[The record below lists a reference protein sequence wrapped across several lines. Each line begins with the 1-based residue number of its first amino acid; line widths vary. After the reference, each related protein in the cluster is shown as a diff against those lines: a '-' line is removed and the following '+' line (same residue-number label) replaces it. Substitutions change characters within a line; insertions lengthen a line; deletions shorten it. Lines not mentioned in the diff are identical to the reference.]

1 LARGVAEAEAP
12 SKFILAHASLPLGEE
27 ILGVIATVSYPGGL
41 TELAARISER
51 GISVLSGTTITRPEK
66 GEAEMFLLLDIAG
79 SGLTAE
85 QVIEELKALSGVSEV
100 KEVMKGARGL
110 VSDARAY
117 MATSI
122 ASLFGWLDRI
132 FGTGGHAILFSI
144 GEQAAKKLAEMLK
157 EVYGMKGQRL
167 VETFLAMNVALG
179 YFTYKIVKY
188 DERKLEFV
196 VRLFRNFECISFV
209 GKMDK
214 PMSHL
219 VRGALAGVFNL
230 AYGKEFIVLER
241 LCVAKGDD
249 CCEFVIE
256 PKG

>member
-1 LARGVAEAEAP
+1 MEAP
-12 SKFILAHASLPLGEE
+12 SELISAHGHLPSGED
-27 ILGVIATVSYPGGL
+27 ILGVIATVSYPEGL
-41 TELAARISER
+41 AEVAAKISER
-51 GISVLSGTTITRPEK
+51 GISVLSGITITRPGER
-66 GEAEMFLLLDIAG
+66 EAEMFLLLDIAG

-85 QVIEELKALSGVSEV
+85 QVIGELKALSGVSEV

-157 EVYGMKGQRL
+157 EVYGMKGRRL

-179 YFTYKIVKY
+179 YFTYEIVKY
-188 DERKLEFV
+188 DEEKLEFV
-196 VRLFRNFECISFV
+196 VRLFRNFECMSFAV
-209 GKMDK
+209 KTDK

-230 AYGKEFIVLER
+230 AYGKEFVVLER
-241 LCVAKGDD
+241 LCMAKGDE

-256 PKG
+256 PKD